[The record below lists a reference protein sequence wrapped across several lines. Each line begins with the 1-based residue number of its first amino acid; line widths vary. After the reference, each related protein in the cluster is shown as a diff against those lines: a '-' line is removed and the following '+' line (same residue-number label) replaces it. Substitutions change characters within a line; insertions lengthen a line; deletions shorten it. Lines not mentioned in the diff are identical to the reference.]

1 MSGDNILGVCIWNE
15 GLVFGLTKQWRQW
28 LLQHKSH
35 TRDKICV
42 GWNQIPGNFWDGIKF
57 LELVRPSNGGGGN
70 STKGFP
76 EEKNAPS
83 QAFKLNTRRRNHHH
97 QSVTCII
104 YHHVDWHEHFPGQDN
119 LYSLYKTSGAYDG
132 FDWHF
137 NWQHGQNCF
146 YDDTGC
152 VIDKSAGRHISTN
165 FLDSMPPPLKGE
177 LARCLSGVSPLFTF
191 FPPLLVRRSWWV
203 VGVQLSRSN
212 CSSKW
217 LVSLS
222 CGVENVHYVRT
233 QGEEVFKRRPHSA
246 ANIYR
251 SSNMDMIYVP
261 GDWKKAFRSPG
272 PQYSCIYTFTPGC
285 MLPRRQ
291 ARWGS
296 QHQVTQRPTVKL
308 NDCSGHSAAYN
319 SRGGR
324 VQIHRKSN
332 HPKLYFYQDQ
342 PLFTYLVHKKQ
353 NDHQHSSFKVFLN
366 SMSKSNFCPVI
377 PQVVKNR
384 NL

>member
-1 MSGDNILGVCIWNE
+1 MRCHERDNILGVCIWNE
-15 GLVFGLTKQWRQW
+15 GLVFGLIKQWRQW

-76 EEKNAPS
+76 EEKNVPS

-104 YHHVDWHEHFPGQDN
+104 HHHVDWHEHFPSQDN
-119 LYSLYKTSGAYDG
+119 LYSLYKTSGAYDR

-177 LARCLSGVSPLFTF
+177 LARCLE
-191 FPPLLVRRSWWV
+191 FPPSLPSFRLF
-203 VGVQLSRSN
+203 LSA
-212 CSSKW
+212 
-217 LVSLS
+217 
-222 CGVENVHYVRT
+222 VH
-233 QGEEVFKRRPHSA
+233 GEEVSWVSNCPGATAPQDDWSVSPVGLRTYTMYVRKERRFSKGAFTLLP
-246 ANIYR
+246 IYTEVQTWIWFTFQGTGRRR
-251 SSNMDMIYVP
+251 SVP
-261 GDWKKAFRSPG
+261 LAHNTG
-272 PQYSCIYTFTPGC
+272 IYTFTPGC

-353 NDHQHSSFKVFLN
+353 NDPTFFFRGLFELN
-366 SMSKSNFCPVI
+366 E
-377 PQVVKNR
+377 
-384 NL
+384 